1 MKVFGCIDIHGS
13 KFLYQFAE
21 EKFNAETYL
30 MFLENVLAKK
40 YYPRKVCYIQDNA
53 SYHKD
58 KDIWAWFKENKEWLF
73 VKNLP
78 PYCPELN
85 ATEYIWHHTRMQGTH
100 NQYFDTKEKIQEK
113 LESVFSGIQK
123 NPKEINGYIRPF
135 L

>member
-1 MKVFGCIDIHGS
+1 MKVFGCIDIRRS

-21 EKFNAETYL
+21 EKFNTDTYL
-30 MFLENVLAKK
+30 TFLENVLAKK
-40 YYPRKVCYIQDNA
+40 YYPHKVCYIQDNA

-85 ATEYIWHHTRMQGTH
+85 ATECIWHHTRMQGTH

-113 LESVFSGIQK
+113 LETVFSGIQK